1 MVVIKFS
8 TQQLLLTYGDGSYRW
23 EAHDGPK
30 KRGNALEV
38 TNSHVCDGNLNAT
51 TITYLWGLIT
61 IQCVSVAS
69 LQELDVVTVVM
80 RISTH

>member
-1 MVVIKFS
+1 MGESLENTVCECAIFPKW
-8 TQQLLLTYGDGSYRW
+8 W